1 MVGPGIQQETVKNM
15 KNVKYTIKTRVTATK
30 QKNVEKETQKLFQL
44 DHGEKTEKR
53 GRREP
58 HMVGLGI
65 WRETLKNVQN
75 EKLTL

>member
-1 MVGPGIQQETVKNM
+1 M

-44 DHGEKTEKR
+44 DYGEKTEKH
-53 GRREP
+53 GRRQT
-58 HMVGLGI
+58 HMLGLVI

>member
-1 MVGPGIQQETVKNM
+1 M
-15 KNVKYTIKTRVTATK
+15 ATK
-30 QKNVEKETQKLFQL
+30 QKNGEKETQTLFQL
-44 DHGEKTEKR
+44 DYGEKTEKR
-53 GRREP
+53 GRGET